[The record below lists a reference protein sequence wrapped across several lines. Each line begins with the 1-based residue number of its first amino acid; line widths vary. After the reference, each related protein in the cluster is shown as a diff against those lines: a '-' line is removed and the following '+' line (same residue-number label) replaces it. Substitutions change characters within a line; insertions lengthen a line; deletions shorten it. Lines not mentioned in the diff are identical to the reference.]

1 MCCLC
6 SIAVIPV
13 RFNPENYTVT
23 EGVDPH
29 AVIFLEALQ
38 DHPRFGFNVTVH
50 TENGSAVGEYNYTM
64 INKPAVYTAY
74 FNAI

>member
-1 MCCLC
+1 M
-6 SIAVIPV
+6 

-23 EGVDPH
+23 EGVDAH

-38 DHPRFGFNVTVH
+38 DHPRFGFTVTVR
-50 TENGSAVGEYNYTM
+50 TENGSAVGEHNYAM
-64 INKPAVYTAY
+64 INKPAVYTEY